1 MSLITTASIWTNE
14 EKPKKRVPTMR
25 KTIKKKK
32 TEEEEDI
39 DENRTHS
46 FSLANEESEMEE
58 MKNINEERNSRVNDL
73 LNQMSTATKDDIGG
87 LVDFVPLQP
96 PKIQTKRDMQSVEYS
111 KDYNPSVST
120 YSEASNKYKT
130 QSTDYNADDS
140 NLGKLSNYKEIYHP
154 PVKKPYYTYMGIG
167 ENDNSDKNS
176 KMMERINYMVHLLEA
191 QQHEKTDNVT
201 EEFILYTFLGV
212 FIIFIVDSFSKSGK
226 YVR

>member
-130 QSTDYNADDS
+130 QSTDGVWY
-140 NLGKLSNYKEIYHP
+140 
-154 PVKKPYYTYMGIG
+154 
-167 ENDNSDKNS
+167 S
-176 KMMERINYMVHLLEA
+176 KRV
-191 QQHEKTDNVT
+191 
-201 EEFILYTFLGV
+201 
-212 FIIFIVDSFSKSGK
+212 
-226 YVR
+226 